1 MRGIVSVISSG
12 VRSRHRGFDIKVV
25 WGQANAKEGH
35 RCSQMG
41 LMVPTWQRNVDAIRH
56 THLANVGSLA
66 KIFEANLV
74 VYNITW
80 TYLSREKQ

>member
-1 MRGIVSVISSG
+1 MRGIVSVNSSG
-12 VRSRHRGFDIKVV
+12 VRSRHREFDIEVV

-41 LMVPTWQRNVDAIRH
+41 LMVPTWQRNVDAISH
-56 THLANVGSLA
+56 THLAVGSLA

-74 VYNITW
+74 VYNTTW
-80 TYLSREKQ
+80 TYLNREKQ